1 MAEADRMALVLEGGG
16 MRGIFTSGVLDV
28 MQEKGI
34 YGFGSVWGVSAGALN
49 AAAFKSRQ
57 IGRNMRVML
66 AYRDDRRLMS
76 FFSLALTGDIA
87 GVDFLYDE
95 VQNKLD
101 PFDNETFNANPMRM
115 YVVVSDVDR
124 GEVAYLAC
132 RSFPQDV
139 VKVRASASLPLF
151 SRIVEVDGRRYLD
164 GGTMDSVPYRAA
176 LGLKGAKHVK
186 DHKAAERAVVVLT
199 RERGYVKGGGIE
211 RLALLSHRYDN
222 FTAYAEAL
230 KTRPERYNAQ
240 REELYELESEGR
252 LLVIEPPQ
260 PVEISSTEHDGGKLL
275 QLYLQGRKAASDKL
289 DELQAWAG

>member
-1 MAEADRMALVLEGGG
+1 
-16 MRGIFTSGVLDV
+16 
-28 MQEKGI
+28 
-34 YGFGSVWGVSAGALN
+34 
-49 AAAFKSRQ
+49 
-57 IGRNMRVML
+57 
-66 AYRDDRRLMS
+66 
-76 FFSLALTGDIA
+76 
-87 GVDFLYDE
+87 
-95 VQNKLD
+95 
-101 PFDNETFNANPMRM
+101 
-115 YVVVSDVDR
+115 
-124 GEVAYLAC
+124 
-132 RSFPQDV
+132 
-139 VKVRASASLPLF
+139 
-151 SRIVEVDGRRYLD
+151 
-164 GGTMDSVPYRAA
+164 MDSVPYRAA
-176 LGLKGAKHVK
+176 LGLEGAKHVK